1 MDGNGRRAVVGYDV
15 KSTGEGQNN
24 GLSLVL
30 LFRLVAVDG
39 RGRKT

>member
-1 MDGNGRRAVVGYDV
+1 VGYDV

>member
-1 MDGNGRRAVVGYDV
+1 VGYEV

-30 LFRLVAVDG
+30 LFRLIAVDG
-39 RGRKT
+39 RGRRNR